1 MATND
6 QGSVTLW
13 LGALKAGDLAAAQ
26 PLWERYFAQLVRLAR
41 ARLRAMPRGGRGTD
55 ADEED
60 AALSAFDSFC
70 EGAARGRFPRLA
82 DRDQLWRLLVVLTAR
97 KVAAQTQ
104 RQRRQKRGSGRV
116 LREADLL
123 GADPDPDTDTA
134 TLEQVV
140 GAEPSPDFA
149 AMVAEECRRLID
161 GLGDEDLRRIAVW
174 KMEGYSNEEIRHRM
188 GCSLRTVTLKLALI
202 RTLWDREQPA

>member
-1 MATND
+1 MSMSD

-13 LGALKAGDLAAAQ
+13 LGALKAGDHVAAQ

-41 ARLRAMPRGGRGTD
+41 ARLRAAPRTGGD

-70 EGAARGRFPRLA
+70 DGAARGRFPRLA
-82 DRDQLWRLLVVLTAR
+82 DRDDLWRLLVVLTAR
-97 KVAAQTQ
+97 KVEAQA
-104 RQRRQKRGSGRV
+104 RRRRRLKRGGGRV

-123 GADPDPDTDTA
+123 GADPDGGDVG
-134 TLEQVV
+134 LEQVV
-140 GAEPSPDFA
+140 GAEPTPEFA
-149 AMVAEECRRLID
+149 AMAAEECRRLID
-161 GLGDEDLRRIAVW
+161 LLGDEDLRRIALW
-174 KMEGYSNEEIRHRM
+174 KMEGYTNDEIRQHL

-202 RTLWDREQPA
+202 RTLWEPERSS